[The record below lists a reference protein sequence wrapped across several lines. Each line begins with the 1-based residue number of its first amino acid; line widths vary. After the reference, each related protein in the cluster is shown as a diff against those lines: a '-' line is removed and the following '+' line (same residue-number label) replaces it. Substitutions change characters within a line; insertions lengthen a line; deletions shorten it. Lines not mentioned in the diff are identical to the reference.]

1 MRSQNGIDGLLR
13 DIYGAS
19 DVLKYALSTAF
30 SRVAVRQPHDWQT
43 QKDL

>member
-1 MRSQNGIDGLLR
+1 MRSPNGIDGLLR
-13 DIYGAS
+13 DVDGAS
-19 DVLKYALSTAF
+19 DVLKYALSSAL